1 MLSAIVAVA
10 KNNIIGSQNELPWYL
25 PADLKHFKDITT
37 GHAVIMGRNTFAS
50 IVASLGHALPNR
62 QNIVVSRTNHVQD
75 PDVIV
80 VTSIEEA
87 LATQAATGSDSE
99 IFIIG
104 GAQIYKAAA
113 PFIEKWYVTE
123 IDADIEGDV
132 VLEGFEPTNYTEIS
146 RESHHKDDKNPYD
159 YSFVVYERR

>member
-37 GHAVIMGRNTFAS
+37 GHAVIMGRNTFVS
-50 IVASLGHALPNR
+50 IVARLGHGLPNR

-80 VTSIEEA
+80 VSSIEEA
-87 LATQAATGSDSE
+87 LAAQDATGSDSE

-132 VLEGFEPTNYTEIS
+132 VLEGFDPTNYTEKS